1 MTKEKEKALEEELE
15 GVKVKEAANKT
26 EIDSLK
32 EVIEKLREENGT
44 LTDKVTSQEHII
56 KLIKE

>member
-1 MTKEKEKALEEELE
+1 LTKEKEKALEEELE